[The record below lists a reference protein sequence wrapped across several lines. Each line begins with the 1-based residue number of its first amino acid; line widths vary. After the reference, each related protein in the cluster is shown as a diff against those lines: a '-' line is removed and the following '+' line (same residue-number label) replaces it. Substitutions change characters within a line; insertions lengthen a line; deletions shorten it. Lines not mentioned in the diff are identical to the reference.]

1 MTRSSV
7 LRLLSWGL
15 GGLALMFVIQNG
27 INQNNEGQQAIITQF
42 GEPVRAPITAPGL
55 FLDVPIVQTENY
67 FDKRLLEYENQT
79 TQVPTR
85 DKRYISVSA
94 FAVWRISDALTFFRR
109 VQDENGA
116 RARLTDI
123 FDGEIRSAVA
133 RYDLIELVRN
143 ATRNAA
149 DVSIQSEGEAVI
161 LQPLTKGR
169 RSLEREVLERASA
182 RAADLGIRVL
192 DVRFKRMSYID
203 EVQKS
208 VFARMIA
215 ERQQMA
221 QEFISQGQGEAAR
234 ITGERDRDVARIQS
248 EAYRTG
254 EQERGRADAEATK
267 IYADANGRD
276 ADFYAFVKSLDT
288 YERALDP
295 GTVMILDSDSELFK
309 YLGRS
314 R

>member
-1 MTRSSV
+1 MTRSSALKV
-7 LRLLSWGL
+7 LGWGL
-15 GGLALMFVIQNG
+15 GGLVLVYAIQNG

-221 QEFISQGQGEAAR
+221 QEFISEGQGEAAR
-234 ITGERDRDVARIQS
+234 ITGERDRDLARIQS

-254 EQERGRADAEATK
+254 EQRRGAADAEATK
-267 IYADANGRD
+267 VYAEANGRD